1 MLAHLLDL
9 QHTADLIKKII
20 GFLCL
25 YAKIQIA
32 ILIVFQS
39 QNTTNVLYIENAHD
53 LQFIFDL
60 LRQRSAQGL
69 SLQLPLL
76 AASLTEEEMSH
87 LAQVVSQPQ
96 SLANSEQ
103 ALRDYIA
110 VIRKESL
117 RQREH
122 TDDELLLAMQK
133 KNLEK
138 KAYMEDKQ

>member
-1 MLAHLLDL
+1 MRITCRQGVGTGELSADQFSSPLLG
-9 QHTADLIKKII
+9 K
-20 GFLCL
+20 
-25 YAKIQIA
+25 
-32 ILIVFQS
+32 V
-39 QNTTNVLYIENAHD
+39 
-53 LQFIFDL
+53 FDL